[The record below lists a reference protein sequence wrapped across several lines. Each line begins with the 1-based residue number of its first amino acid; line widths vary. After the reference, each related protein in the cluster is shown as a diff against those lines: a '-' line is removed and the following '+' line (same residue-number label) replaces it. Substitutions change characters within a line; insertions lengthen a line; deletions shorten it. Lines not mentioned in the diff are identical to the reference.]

1 MSKKNK
7 VKITKERKKAKKIIS
22 TILDCAVLGINL
34 ETNKINYCD
43 YVFAYALEYFMN
55 WGQLLY
61 QVDEKKISK
70 IEKCYNFVTQCRNN
84 ESGKIMLEGKDAT
97 VIVEALEILGQKFL
111 LDDLEFEEANKP
123 EKSIVLTP
131 RIMID
136 DLKESFLDKMEMYCQ
151 IENYVTKN
159 YPE

>member
-7 VKITKERKKAKKIIS
+7 VKITEERKKANKIFS

-43 YVFAYALEYFMN
+43 SFFAYALESLMN

-61 QVDEKKISK
+61 QEDGKKISK
-70 IEKCYNFVTQCRNN
+70 IEECYNFVTQCRNN
-84 ESGKIMLEGKDAT
+84 ESSKIMLEGKDAT
-97 VIVEALEILGQKFL
+97 VVVEALEILGQNFL
-111 LDDLEFEEANKP
+111 LDDLEFEEANKS

-131 RIMID
+131 GIMID
-136 DLKESFLDKMEMYCQ
+136 DLKESFLNTIEMYYQ
-151 IENYVTKN
+151 IENYVIKN
-159 YPE
+159 YSE